1 MESKP
6 MSRPLPTLMYS
17 LNLTLPARRVWL
29 YPANTSSLMWK
40 ALQKVASRVEEGV
53 GEERDEGG

>member
-1 MESKP
+1 

-17 LNLTLPARRVWL
+17 LNLTLPDRRVWL

-40 ALQKVASRVEEGV
+40 AL
-53 GEERDEGG
+53 RDGGGGGGGALTQVC